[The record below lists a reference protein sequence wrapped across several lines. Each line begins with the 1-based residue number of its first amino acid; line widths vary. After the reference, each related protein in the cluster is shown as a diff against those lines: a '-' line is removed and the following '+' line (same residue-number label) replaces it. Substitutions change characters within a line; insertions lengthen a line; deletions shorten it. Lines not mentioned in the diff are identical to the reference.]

1 MAKGVITM
9 KKNAVK
15 VSEEFKAEI
24 KKMTKEQVYAA
35 LEEKV
40 TAINEGVD
48 DELKIQYNAQ
58 ITELCKQYNELSK
71 LTVYAECAKTEYP
84 VLDFAKLFY
93 QPSVKPATELVEEMG
108 DDDRM
113 HTRAVL
119 RIEEGK
125 TRLDLFDF
133 LAWAEK
139 CNKKVTA
146 DKNWKTPCRITRNS
160 IANEWKKILESNA
173 DSNKVPKKILQENL
187 QAMFDALLFIPSEN
201 GNNRVMATKKI
212 AGLMFGFSNTTKDK
226 VNDEGMPDIRFEVIP
241 EKQWIK
247 MTMYLLHLTVKDK
260 DYAPNPEVGYCVEEE
275 VVEAETK

>member
-1 MAKGVITM
+1 M
-9 KKNAVK
+9 KKNTVK

-24 KKMTKEQVYAA
+24 KKMTKEQVYE
-35 LEEKV
+35 LIEEKV
-40 TAINEGVD
+40 TAINEGVE
-48 DELKIQYNAQ
+48 DELKIQYNAE
-58 ITELCKQYNELSK
+58 IKELCQQYNELSK
-71 LTVYAECAKTEYP
+71 LTVFGECAKAEYP

-93 QPSVKPATELVEEMG
+93 YPSVKTTAELVEELG
-108 DDDRM
+108 EDEKM

-119 RIEEGK
+119 RIEDGK
-125 TRLDLFDF
+125 TRLDLFEF
-133 LAWAEK
+133 LNWAEK
-139 CNKKVTA
+139 CNKKVTS

-173 DSNKVPKKILQENL
+173 DSNKIPKKVLQENL

-226 VNDEGMPDIRFEVIP
+226 VNEDGMPEIKWEVIP

-247 MTMYLLHLTVKDK
+247 ITMYLLHMTVKDK
-260 DYAPNPEVGYCVEEE
+260 DFAPNPEVAYCIEEE
-275 VVEAETK
+275 VVEAEVK